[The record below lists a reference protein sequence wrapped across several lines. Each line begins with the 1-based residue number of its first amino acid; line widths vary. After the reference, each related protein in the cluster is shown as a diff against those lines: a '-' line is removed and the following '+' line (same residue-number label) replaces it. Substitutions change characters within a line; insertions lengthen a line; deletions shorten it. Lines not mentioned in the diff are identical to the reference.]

1 MDMTQSNVFGSDN
14 DRRDQAALGL
24 QRPEDGV
31 DARGK
36 VNGMQP
42 LGKGTCRPVHN
53 QLLVC
58 HGALLV

>member
-1 MDMTQSNVFGSDN
+1 MDTTQSNVFGSDN
-14 DRRDQAALGL
+14 VRREQAALGL

-31 DARGK
+31 DVRGK